1 MSTASSD
8 EQPIFDV
15 VSPLGRGRAAV
26 GVEHRPLDTL
36 DGKTVGFIWD
46 YLFKG
51 DEMFAAIER
60 AVSAEH
66 PDARFVDYPNF
77 GNIHGSSPDERAN
90 IGAIA
95 ARIREANV
103 DAVVVA
109 VGA

>member
-1 MSTASSD
+1 MSTH
-8 EQPIFDV
+8 EEPIYDAM
-15 VSPLGRGRAAV
+15 SPLGRERAAER
-26 GVEHRPLDTL
+26 VEHEPLTTL
-36 DGKTVGFIWD
+36 EGMTLGFIWD

-51 DEMFAAIER
+51 DEMFAAIQR
-60 AVSAEH
+60 AVAAEH
-66 PDARFVDYPNF
+66 PDTSFVDYPKF